1 MTLFFAIKRKRGI
14 MDFIRVS
21 LNLSFLIYLILSA
34 LCTRAILEKR
44 VYPSADN
51 KKVRIISFWAL
62 LIAYVMNIILYLV
75 FSLNYFYHQ
84 VVLFFVLRLTLS
96 NMNYII
102 FSIIVF
108 EFLYEFY
115 YLKAKVSFENLK
127 DYLIVIIATIAHT
140 VIVLQ
145 LTGLANPLILSILF
159 GVIIYWIIKIINNN
173 NMIMKY

>member
-44 VYPSADN
+44 VYPSTDN
-51 KKVRIISFWAL
+51 KKVFTISFSVL
-62 LIAYVMNIILYLV
+62 LIAYIINFVFYLV

-84 VVLFFVLRLTLS
+84 VALFFVLKLTLP

-102 FSIIVF
+102 FSIITF
-108 EFLYEFY
+108 ELLYEFY
-115 YLKAKVSFENLK
+115 YLKTKISFENLK
-127 DYLIVIIATIAHT
+127 DYLIVVIATILHT

-145 LTGLANPLILSILF
+145 LTQLANPLILSILF
-159 GVIIYWIIKIINNN
+159 GIIIYWTIKIINKN
-173 NMIMKY
+173 NMVMKY